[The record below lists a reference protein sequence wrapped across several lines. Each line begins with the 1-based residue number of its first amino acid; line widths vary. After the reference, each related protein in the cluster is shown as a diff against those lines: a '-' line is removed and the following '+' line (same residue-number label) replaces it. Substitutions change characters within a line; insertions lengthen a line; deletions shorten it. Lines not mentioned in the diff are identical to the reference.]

1 MFVFFSVSTT
11 GFGTGYLTE
20 QLLNCSIDVSMETF
34 YQLYSVNQ
42 MISTMLGLNIWL
54 AVCLVHYKVASWC
67 LSTKDGDIATELIEQ
82 RFRVLDCNF
91 FFYRLIYS

>member
-1 MFVFFSVSTT
+1 MFVFLSVSAT

-20 QLLNCSIDVSMETF
+20 HLLNCSIDVCTEIL

-42 MISTMLGLNIWL
+42 MISTILGLNICL
-54 AVCLVHYKVASWC
+54 AVCLAHHKVAIWC

-82 RFRVLDCNF
+82 
-91 FFYRLIYS
+91 